1 MKITETLKSI
11 GEGISAAKPIIE
23 TVAPKLQESAKGFAE
38 RMLVLA
44 EKYPFIE
51 KLATMLDKVSSV
63 MGDILYAMGISAEP
77 AVVLGSK
84 IEKADKGM
92 EDFDSTEEY
101 INYLQK
107 EIEVDKE
114 KLETLSTEEQVVYTI
129 MGMAVEAGAI
139 GEKLEVEIPADVV
152 EIVAK
157 IAEIGK
163 ITIDAKDIIS
173 IINKLKEEGITNLG
187 DVCDCIKGEGD
198 SDRLHTGEAFLKA
211 IDAIKPSEGGKI
223 LNEIIDEVRE

>member
-23 TVAPKLQESAKGFAE
+23 AVAPKLQESAKGFAE

-51 KLATMLDKVSSV
+51 KFATMLDKVSSV

-114 KLETLSTEEQVVYTI
+114 KLETLSTEEQLSLI
-129 MGMAVEAGAI
+129 HI
-139 GEKLEVEIPADVV
+139 
-152 EIVAK
+152 
-157 IAEIGK
+157 
-163 ITIDAKDIIS
+163 
-173 IINKLKEEGITNLG
+173 
-187 DVCDCIKGEGD
+187 
-198 SDRLHTGEAFLKA
+198 
-211 IDAIKPSEGGKI
+211 
-223 LNEIIDEVRE
+223 